1 MQFNDRETTKTRENV
16 VSLRKKSR
24 ETTPEGSGGKSEVVG
39 VMVNGRST
47 GISGDQREG
56 QVLKGCWVS
65 IEL

>member
-47 GISGDQREG
+47 GINGSQRED
-56 QVLKGCWVS
+56 QVQKG
-65 IEL
+65 